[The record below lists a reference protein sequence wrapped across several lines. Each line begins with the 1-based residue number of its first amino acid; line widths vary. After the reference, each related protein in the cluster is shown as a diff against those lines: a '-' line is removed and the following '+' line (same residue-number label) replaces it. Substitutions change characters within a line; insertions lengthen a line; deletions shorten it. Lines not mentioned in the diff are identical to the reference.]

1 MLLENS
7 FPSDIRVEKEANALI
22 DAGYKIY
29 LLCPIRENESKYD
42 IYNGINILR
51 FDSILIKNKI
61 FHKLNSIYRLITFKN
76 YIWYKKILEV
86 IDKNKIDFIHVHD
99 LPLLAT
105 AILVKKKCNISVIA
119 DLHENYPVALQ
130 VWSEGFKV
138 SLIDRIANSLMRWK
152 RYEKRILQK
161 VNHIITVV
169 EEAKKRIE
177 GLNISPSEISIVSN
191 TDSMNFW
198 DNVNI
203 DKEILEKYNDTFI
216 ISYIGGFNMHRGIE
230 NAINAMEIVARKT
243 KNIKL
248 LLIGKFGSYGE
259 TIELK
264 VKKLNLQNQ
273 VILVNKVPLEKVKS
287 YIVISDVGLI
297 PHKKSPHTDTTIP
310 HKLFQYMLFGK
321 PIIVSNC
328 LPLQR
333 IVRETGSGLVF
344 EYDDHIN
351 LSKKILKMYNSKERR
366 IKMGGNGKI
375 AIEQGKYQWKYSSRE
390 LINIYEN
397 IL

>member
-7 FPSDIRVEKEANALI
+7 FPSDIRVEKEADALI
-22 DAGYKIY
+22 KAGYNIY
-29 LLCPIRENESKYD
+29 LLCPLRKDEPIFST
-42 IYNGINILR
+42 YNRINVIR
-51 FDSILIKNKI
+51 FDVSSIKNKFI
-61 FHKLNSIYRLITFKN
+61 HKLCNVYKLITFKN
-76 YIWYKKILEV
+76 CIWYKEILKV
-86 IDKNKIDFIHVHD
+86 IDNYKIDFIHVHD
-99 LPLLAT
+99 LPLVAT
-105 AILVKKKCNISVIA
+105 AILVKRKRNIPVIA

-130 VWSEGFKV
+130 VWSQGFKL
-138 SLIDRIANSLMRWK
+138 SIIDKIANSLMRWK
-152 RYEKRILQK
+152 RYERRILKK

-169 EEAKKRIE
+169 EEAQKRIE
-177 GLNISPSEISIVSN
+177 GLNISPNKISIVSN

-259 TIELK
+259 TIEFK

-287 YIVISDVGLI
+287 YIIISDVGLI